1 MFKIFFT
8 GSQQDLKLMILPII
22 ACTLF
27 RIAFIKIYGDSTV
40 PDYQKKFYTSLRF
53 GFLWG
58 LDFNAYVYL
67 ISLVLISIPSSFVS
81 FYYEI
86 SDLLRILWVIGY
98 MLAMYIV
105 FMGKMI
111 FYGEFHD
118 IFNQTMLLGKNADKG
133 NFADIFFNQYHGIWI
148 LLGLIPYLGIS
159 YYFTW
164 AILQTPTIP
173 YPTIES
179 TILHYTFNTF
189 IFILLVVLFYFIR
202 YGGHLSHLFKPS
214 RNNMPTIL
222 KNDIFFSKAVIDDFI
237 AIELVLKQQEQKI
250 LKHTDEE
257 SEKILSPII
266 NINKNK
272 ENIWKPFLRIAQG
285 ARIRKPKNIYLIIG
299 ESYTQVPFD
308 EKYKD
313 LHIVDEGKKFRNL
326 KGTFAIE
333 NFIPAGMISQPSLA
347 SIFSGIFDANFE
359 INEMPSFQ
367 KKTLPTAFAAQ
378 MKKLGYKTAYWY
390 GGNTAWASLGRFGK
404 AQGFDM
410 RTGANEYCDKNAP
423 TTWLGIY
430 DHLFFKGLYK
440 QIEKLSNDTS
450 PMFHLIYTTSNHPP
464 YNIPVNKYGFDLD
477 KIIPDLTDDIRKNK
491 KTVNSLGM
499 YWYADYY
506 MSDFIKKVQKL
517 DPNSMILVT
526 GDHSRLVI
534 PFDSEM
540 YPQKEPTLREK
551 YCTSFAMHHPD
562 FKEEMFANLKIGS
575 HMNIMPTVIEAIA
588 PKGFEY
594 YSIAP
599 SFFEKREKE
608 VTPFFW
614 LTNENVGYYG
624 DKLTEN
630 LDGDIKEIKREN
642 AQFEEERNAWC
653 EFTAWLIK
661 HSEHF

>member
-1 MFKIFFT
+1 MFENFFI
-8 GSQQDLKLMILPII
+8 GAQQDLKLMILPII
-22 ACTLF
+22 VCTIF
-27 RIAFIKIYGDSTV
+27 RIIFIKVYGDTTT
-40 PDYQKKFYTSLRF
+40 PNYKKKFNTSLWF

-67 ISLVLISIPSSFVS
+67 ISLVLISIPSTFIP
-81 FYYEI
+81 FYLKI
-86 SDLLRILWVIGY
+86 SDTLRILWVLGY

-105 FMGKMI
+105 FIGKMI

-133 NFADIFFNQYHGIWI
+133 NFADIFFNHYHGIWV
-148 LLGLIPYLGIS
+148 LLVLIPYLGIS
-159 YYFTW
+159 YFFTY
-164 AILQTPTIP
+164 AILQTPKIP
-173 YPTIES
+173 YPIIENS
-179 TILHYTFNTF
+179 ILYYTFNTF

-222 KNDIFFSKAVIDDFI
+222 KNDLFFSKAVIDDFI

-250 LKHTDEE
+250 LKHSDEE
-257 SEKILSPII
+257 SIKILEPII
-266 NINKNK
+266 NLKENK
-272 ENIWKPFLRIAQG
+272 EDIWKPFLRKTKG
-285 ARIRKPKNIYLIIG
+285 ARIRKPKHIYLIIG
-299 ESYTQVPFD
+299 ESYTQVPLD

-313 LHIVDEGKKFRNL
+313 LHIVDEGKKFRSQN
-326 KGTFAIE
+326 GAISIE

-359 INEMPSFQ
+359 INEMPAFQ
-367 KKTLPTAFAAQ
+367 QKTLPTAFAAQ

-404 AQGFDM
+404 GQGFDM

-430 DHLFFKGLYK
+430 DHLFFEGLYK
-440 QIEKLSNDTS
+440 QIEKLGNDT
-450 PMFHLIYTTSNHPP
+450 PLFHLIYTTSNHPP
-464 YNIPVNKYGFDLD
+464 YNIPVNKYGFDVN
-477 KIIPDLTDDIRKNK
+477 KIIPKLTSDIRKNK

-506 MSDFIKKVQKL
+506 MNDFIKKVQKL
-517 DPNSMILVT
+517 DPNSLIIVT
-526 GDHSRLVI
+526 GDHSRLII

-540 YPQKEPTLREK
+540 YPQKTPTLRER
-551 YCTSFAMHHPD
+551 YGTAFAMYHPD
-562 FKEEMFANLKIGS
+562 FKERMFPNLKIGS

-588 PKGFEY
+588 PKNFEY

-599 SFFEKREKE
+599 SLFENREKE
-608 VTPFFW
+608 VTPFFY
-614 LTNENVGYYG
+614 LTNKNIGYYG
-624 DKLTEN
+624 DKLAEN
-630 LDGDIKEIKREN
+630 LDGEKKEIQQN
-642 AQFEEERNAWC
+642 TTQFEKERNAWC

-661 HSEHF
+661 HSEQF